1 MNSLPKTRMGD
12 PLSSGFVLIDKPI
25 GPTSH
30 DMVSAVRRAL
40 GLKRVG
46 HTGTLD
52 PFASG
57 LLLLFL
63 GQGTRLVRFM
73 APLHK
78 VYTGTLRLGIETDTL
93 DSTGEVVSRFDG
105 AELPTIETMQKT
117 FAGFI
122 GELDQLPPNFSAKKI
137 DGVAAYK
144 RARRGEDV
152 KLSASQVVV
161 YRLEAIS
168 VDGPDVSFLAEVGP
182 GTYIR
187 SIARDVGKELGLG
200 GHLTKLRRTAIG
212 PFVVD
217 DAVSPEGLE
226 GCVPRPLAEAL
237 SHLPNMAIDRQQ
249 REEIGMG
256 KKIEGGSLSS
266 AEDSVA
272 LTFEGELVAVA
283 EPVDGLLQPR
293 VVVAS

>member
-1 MNSLPKTRMGD
+1 MGD